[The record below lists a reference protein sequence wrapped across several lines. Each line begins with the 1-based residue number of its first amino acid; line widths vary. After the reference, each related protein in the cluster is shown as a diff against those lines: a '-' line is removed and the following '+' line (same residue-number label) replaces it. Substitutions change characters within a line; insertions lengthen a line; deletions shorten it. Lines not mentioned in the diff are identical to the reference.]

1 MQAMNLK
8 FKKISSYFIEE
19 SGWQKKAN
27 LKFFKFSINKN
38 GGQNFFLVFLF
49 GLFK

>member
-19 SGWQKKAN
+19 SGWQKKSQ
-27 LKFFKFSINKN
+27 FE
-38 GGQNFFLVFLF
+38 VFQVF
-49 GLFK
+49 H